1 MSIGDWI
8 EVIVIFGLILF
19 MIAVVISFTIVQYV
33 GETEVIITVED
44 KYIKRN
50 GDYDR
55 YMVSTQEGETFKIT
69 DLMFKGKYNSADI
82 YSKLKVGS
90 TYVVKVTGVR
100 WQFWSEFRNINEI
113 VEEVCY
119 N

>member
-1 MSIGDWI
+1 MGIGDWI
-8 EVIVIFGLILF
+8 KVIVVIGFIFIV
-19 MIAVVISFTIVQYV
+19 IAGAIGFTIAQYM
-33 GETEVIITVED
+33 GETEVTITVED
-44 KYIKRN
+44 KYIKRDGN
-50 GDYDR
+50 HDR

-69 DLMFKGKYNSADI
+69 DLLLKGKYNSADI

-113 VEEVCY
+113 IEEVCY